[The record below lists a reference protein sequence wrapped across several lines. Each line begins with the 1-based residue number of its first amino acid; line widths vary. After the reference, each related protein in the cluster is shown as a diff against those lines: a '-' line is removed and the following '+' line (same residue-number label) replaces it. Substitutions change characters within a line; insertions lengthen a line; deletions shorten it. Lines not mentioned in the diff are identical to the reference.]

1 LAPFILVLVVVFGIW
16 GGVIYLQY
24 KRSFTEA
31 KAVFNA
37 RRNRAEF
44 PADEPFEPFE
54 RAFLRTS
61 DVRVSVYRWLASLFA
76 SFSVPFFIML
86 GGIIWAR
93 LYYLSGRPT
102 WMTEGELLHLFY
114 LALCSMGGLVL
125 VAMIF
130 TRRYHT
136 RHPADFETEW
146 ENEKQANAQRSTS
159 TQIHTA

>member
-1 LAPFILVLVVVFGIW
+1 MVPFILVLFVVFGIW
-16 GGVIYLQY
+16 AGVIYLQY
-24 KRSFTEA
+24 KRTFTEA

-37 RRNRAEF
+37 RKNRAEF

-54 RAFLRTS
+54 RAFLKTS

-86 GGIIWAR
+86 GGFIWAR
-93 LYYLSGRPT
+93 LYYLSGRPS

-114 LALCSMGGLVL
+114 VALCSMGGLVL
-125 VAMIF
+125 VALIF

-136 RHPADFETEW
+136 LHPADLDSEW
-146 ENEKQANAQRSTS
+146 ENEKQADANLPDS
-159 TQIHTA
+159 TQTHAA